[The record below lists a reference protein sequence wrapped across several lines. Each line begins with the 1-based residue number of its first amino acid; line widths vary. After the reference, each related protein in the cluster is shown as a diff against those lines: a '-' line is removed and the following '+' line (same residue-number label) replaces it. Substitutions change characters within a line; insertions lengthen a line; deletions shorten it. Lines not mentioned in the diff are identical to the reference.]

1 MNQTI
6 GYLRWADKDPM
17 IAGLDA
23 WSMDG
28 MVDAHGT
35 MHLPKLFDCC
45 ACPPNF
51 SLSLSLARASLG
63 SAAKLAHHADPR
75 AARRRNTWEAAR
87 RGDPTAAA
95 RRHAAA
101 IKLPDFTEA

>member
-35 MHLPKLFDCC
+35 MRLPKLFDCC
-45 ACPPNF
+45 AYPQNF
-51 SLSLSLARASLG
+51 SLSLSLSLPPFL
-63 SAAKLAHHADPR
+63 SFTRLAWL
-75 AARRRNTWEAAR
+75 RNRT
-87 RGDPTAAA
+87 GP
-95 RRHAAA
+95 
-101 IKLPDFTEA
+101 LC

>member
-1 MNQTI
+1 VNQTI

-63 SAAKLAHHADPR
+63 SAAKWPTMLTRELHADATLGKQLGGGTLPPPL
-75 AARRRNTWEAAR
+75 AAMQRS
-87 RGDPTAAA
+87 
-95 RRHAAA
+95 
-101 IKLPDFTEA
+101 